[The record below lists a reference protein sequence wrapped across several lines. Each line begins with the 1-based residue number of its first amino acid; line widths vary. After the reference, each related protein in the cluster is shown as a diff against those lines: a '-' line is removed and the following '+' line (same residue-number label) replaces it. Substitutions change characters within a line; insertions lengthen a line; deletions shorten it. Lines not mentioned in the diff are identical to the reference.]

1 MGYRSTDIKN
11 IIAEIIEDKKEK
23 RRSKI
28 FIFCRLRRFSR
39 STLSCKNI
47 HGDRKCRY

>member
-23 RRSKI
+23 GGVKSLY
-28 FIFCRLRRFSR
+28 FVGCGGSR